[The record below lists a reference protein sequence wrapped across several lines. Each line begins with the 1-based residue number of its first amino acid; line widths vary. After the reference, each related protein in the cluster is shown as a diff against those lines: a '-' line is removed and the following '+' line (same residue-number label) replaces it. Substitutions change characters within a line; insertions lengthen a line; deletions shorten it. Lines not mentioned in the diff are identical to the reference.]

1 MDKLSPLS
9 SAPKKSIRFLDRT
22 VHGRVSSRCLAAE
35 LGVED
40 PRTNYTAGDV
50 VAARVVQCDRRRNRS
65 GDGEYFFQLRL
76 SLKTSVEERPE
87 PTAEEKADGAARD
100 AREGAVPIAAGS
112 VLAARR
118 MKVLQL
124 VNCARRDDGSP
135 TYPGYAVVAV
145 KSKFLAGSRGG
156 GGDAVEFKLPFDQLR
171 DAYGADLGGPEEL
184 DGIAAETLTVG
195 KRIDAEGLILSV
207 PVGSDRL
214 PVVTLRPAL
223 VETVA
228 SAAAAASSSSAGDLT
243 IACPS
248 PRSNLFMGE
257 YVRGYVTRVDP
268 RYGAFVRFL
277 DGLSGLIPKLKKGLN
292 ESLYD
297 TILCKVTALDI
308 TSSPPKILLKRVT
321 EGEVAKKREAKK
333 SKEVK
338 RQEKKKR
345 QPRVGD
351 VVDEVKVVDVNF
363 ARAKVRHTR
372 HFMFPCRIENPSFLT
387 NNRGNEFRSTCSTR
401 STTSGPASTS
411 RWPAL
416 WPRRS
421 CRRRRDRRGRSTRS
435 PSPIPSGGGR

>member
-1 MDKLSPLS
+1 MLHSVCF
-9 SAPKKSIRFLDRT
+9 AA
-22 VHGRVSSRCLAAE
+22 VHGRVSSRCLASE

-40 PRTNYTAGDV
+40 PRTNYTVGDV
-50 VAARVVQCDRRRNRS
+50 VAARVVQCDRRRNRN
-65 GDGEYFFQLRL
+65 GDGGYFYQLRL
-76 SLKTSVEERPE
+76 SLKTAVEERPE
-87 PTAEEKADGAARD
+87 PSVDEEKADGAAK

-112 VLAARR
+112 VLSAKR

-124 VNCARRDDGSP
+124 VNCVRRDDGSP

-145 KSKFLAGSRGG
+145 KSKFLVGSR
-156 GGDAVEFKLPFDQLR
+156 GGDAVEFKLPFDQLK

-184 DGIAAETLTVG
+184 DGIAADILTVG

-223 VETVA
+223 VETVS
-228 SAAAAASSSSAGDLT
+228 SAVESASSTGDLT

-268 RYGAFVRFL
+268 RYGTFVRFL

-292 ESLYD
+292 ENLYD
-297 TILCKVTALDI
+297 TLLCKVTALDI

-333 SKEVK
+333 SKDAK
-338 RQEKKKR
+338 RHEKQEKKKR

-363 ARAKVRHTR
+363 ARAKVRALSSLV
-372 HFMFPCRIENPSFLT
+372 ENLSLRLT
-387 NNRGNEFRSTCSTR
+387 FVRRSTFSTR

-421 CRRRRDRRGRSTRS
+421 SRRRRGRRGRGTRS
-435 PSPIPSGGGR
+435 PSHIRSGGGKSVTS